1 MGDRKGERGRRRG
14 NIWAKRTRERRTE
27 RGWEIERVREVR
39 EGNINTFTQSMS
51 QIGAGGIREG
61 RGVMGWVGVLR
72 Q

>member
-39 EGNINTFTQSMS
+39 EGDINTKYESDR
-51 QIGAGGIREG
+51 GRED
-61 RGVMGWVGVLR
+61 
-72 Q
+72 